1 MSSLVERL
9 RVRSDRKPI
18 YNIDES
24 DDDADLLPGKRGT
37 TQEKF
42 ERIVRT
48 DAVCFFYLFFLLS
61 LIFYLITVLLILLLL
76 ILVGFYL
83 PVLLL

>member
-24 DDDADLLPGKRGT
+24 DDDADLLPGKHGT

-42 ERIVRT
+42 EKIVRT
-48 DAVCFFYLFFLLS
+48 DAVCFFYLVFSPFFNLLPHYNAAS
-61 LIFYLITVLLILLLL
+61 SYWILFTCSTVI
-76 ILVGFYL
+76 V
-83 PVLLL
+83 VC

>member
-18 YNIDES
+18 YNMDES
-24 DDDADLLPGKRGT
+24 DDDADFISGKSGKT
-37 TQEKF
+37 EEKL

-48 DAVCFFYLFFLLS
+48 DAVSFLFFLCNS
-61 LIFYLITVLLILLLL
+61 CFMF
-76 ILVGFYL
+76 LVKNISSN
-83 PVLLL
+83 